1 MLRTK
6 VIVAAINPHGDPDFY
21 FCIIKCTLEEQ
32 EEGEHY
38 VLAERMA
45 LKEGYEP
52 RLSFDEDDA
61 AGKAILDHFVW
72 KSASEFVV

>member
-1 MLRTK
+1 MIRTK
-6 VIVAAINPHGDPDFY
+6 MIVAALNSNGEPDFY
-21 FCIIKCTLEEQ
+21 FCIVKSTLEEFN
-32 EEGEHY
+32 EGEHY

-52 RLSFDEDDA
+52 RLSFDENDA

-72 KSASEFVV
+72 ESASEFVI

>member
-6 VIVAAINPHGDPDFY
+6 VIVAVLNSNGEPDFY
-21 FCIIKCTLEEQ
+21 FCIVKCTLEEYNDA
-32 EEGEHY
+32 EHT

-52 RLSFDEDDA
+52 RLSFDENDA
-61 AGKAILDHFVW
+61 AGKAIVDHFVW
-72 KSASEFVV
+72 ESASEFVV